1 MYIMSIK
8 TNQDSYQ
15 KEEKKHINI
24 CIG

>member
-1 MYIMSIK
+1 MSIK